1 MPTGNLE
8 NDTRLIESEWVKEAM
23 MQLQELPREERQERN
38 KNFVKSIA
46 EYRGSKEEG
55 FVWMNEKLH
64 GETCKRILADID
76 WTGGMKNKAEEKVE
90 DSKNAVRDMLGCAAA
105 PKADGMSF
113 CSVLKRI
120 RMVFLLY
127 FDVVKDILVFS
138 AVANIVY
145 HMNTCGTSSNETL
158 SLCWGECDNNNAQ
171 EGWSWC
177 AIGSMMTPKDFPT
190 GLVALMFLSIV
201 IPLTLSAITMMF
213 RDPTFI
219 LGGEAWYK
227 YKKNKP
233 SLCRI
238 AIMKIFIFVFY
249 LAMPAILINVRE
261 AAKSRLQ
268 LWIESKR
275 EETKENKITVAHLRR
290 IRLVNDYLEETR
302 VAFLIF
308 KRNELTLE
316 NVLQIFLQ
324 GVMVLLSPHYTPH
337 SATNSGLQS
346 VFKDS
351 GDTNGN
357 GTSCEWY
364 QTACQ
369 VESTISQ
376 WMPVD
381 EATGKRESSLRMI
394 LIFSVVVSIKTTAST
409 YVKIKTEE
417 KIKFF
422 PLLSKLFLALRALV
436 AYSAR
441 AACIVGFFVPF
452 LGLLDVLAHWK
463 AEQSNQP
470 TFKNDTAARDD
481 FCNSEQDGTE
491 LTIGRCHYSKYTG
504 VTLQVAFGFFML
516 GLFVQTGIGLLVKLA
531 MNKQF
536 RKTTFA
542 SKLQHIALIVNLP
555 DNYGDWTSG
564 GGDPEELRRRR
575 KMHLVENFI
584 MILLQFISHLLM
596 VIPFYVTGESFLS
609 WWENQTNFRLFTE
622 KNTKERQNLLMGKVQ
637 VFDQEFEALERL
649 ALIRWLLPLAI
660 VVTSLIDL
668 FMVIAFQ
675 KWFHPWRR
683 IIAKPKG
690 L

>member
-233 SLCRI
+233 SMCRI

-346 VFKDS
+346 VFKDT

-381 EATGKRESSLRMI
+381 ENGNRESSLRMI
-394 LIFSVVVSIKTTAST
+394 LIFSVVVSIKTTATT

-417 KIKFF
+417 KVKFF
-422 PLLSKLFLALRALV
+422 PLLPKVFLSVRALT
-436 AYSAR
+436 AYLVRTAFV
-441 AACIVGFFVPF
+441 IGYFVPF
-452 LGLLDVLAHWK
+452 LGLLDVLAHYK
-463 AEQSNQP
+463 ADELMAENEDNAN
-470 TFKNDTAARDD
+470 NDENEDK
-481 FCNSEQDGTE
+481 E
-491 LTIGRCHYSKYTG
+491 LYEKYTG
-504 VTLQVAFGFFML
+504 VRVGTAFGLFML
-516 GLFVQTGIGLLVKLA
+516 LLFAQTVIAMIIKLV
-531 MNKQF
+531 MNKEF
-536 RKTTFA
+536 RETSWG
-542 SKLQHIALIVNLP
+542 SKVQHACLIVNLP
-555 DNYGDWTSG
+555 DTYGDFTSSAKKE
-564 GGDPEELRRRR
+564 DEKSSELGNVGEYRRRH
-575 KMHLVENFI
+575 KMLLLESCI
-584 MILLQFISHLLM
+584 RILLQFVSHIIM
-596 VIPFYVTGESFLS
+596 IVPFWVTGEDPYVYISPKLMHHHCS
-609 WWENQTNFRLFTE
+609 QKRGNKAKGTGTPGDR
-622 KNTKERQNLLMGKVQ
+622 RQ
-637 VFDQEFEALERL
+637 D
-649 ALIRWLLPLAI
+649 LLPGA
-660 VVTSLIDL
+660 S
-668 FMVIAFQ
+668 
-675 KWFHPWRR
+675 
-683 IIAKPKG
+683 G

>member
-1 MPTGNLE
+1 MDIMPTGNLE
-8 NDTRLIESEWVKEAM
+8 KDTRLIESEWVKEAM

-233 SLCRI
+233 SMCRI

-337 SATNSGLQS
+337 SATYSGLQS
-346 VFKDS
+346 LFDAN
-351 GDTNGN
+351 DPF
-357 GTSCEWY
+357 GTGIPL
-364 QTACQ
+364 T
-369 VESTISQ
+369 
-376 WMPVD
+376 
-381 EATGKRESSLRMI
+381 MI
-394 LIFSVVVSIKTTAST
+394 LIFSVVVSIKTTATT

-417 KIKFF
+417 KVKFF
-422 PLLSKLFLALRALV
+422 PLLPKVFLSVRALT
-436 AYSAR
+436 AYLVRTAFV
-441 AACIVGFFVPF
+441 IGYFVPF
-452 LGLLDVLAHWK
+452 LGLLDVLAHYK
-463 AEQSNQP
+463 A
-470 TFKNDTAARDD
+470 D
-481 FCNSEQDGTE
+481 E
-491 LTIGRCHYSKYTG
+491 LMAENEDSTNIEENEDKELYEKYTG
-504 VTLQVAFGFFML
+504 VRVGTAFGLFML
-516 GLFVQTGIGLLVKLA
+516 LLFAQTVIAMIIKLV
-531 MNKQF
+531 MNKEF
-536 RKTTFA
+536 RETSWG
-542 SKLQHIALIVNLP
+542 SKLQHACLIVNLP
-555 DNYGDWTSG
+555 DNYGDFTSSAKK
-564 GGDPEELRRRR
+564 EEAKSSELGNVCEYRRRH
-575 KMHLVENFI
+575 KMLLLESCI
-584 MILLQFISHLLM
+584 MILLQFVSHIIM
-596 VIPFYVTGESFLS
+596 IVPFWVTGEVPYVHVSPKLMHHHCS
-609 WWENQTNFRLFTE
+609 QKRGDKAKGTGRPSDW
-622 KNTKERQNLLMGKVQ
+622 RQ
-637 VFDQEFEALERL
+637 D
-649 ALIRWLLPLAI
+649 LLPGAS
-660 VVTSLIDL
+660 SL
-668 FMVIAFQ
+668 
-675 KWFHPWRR
+675 
-683 IIAKPKG
+683 
-690 L
+690 